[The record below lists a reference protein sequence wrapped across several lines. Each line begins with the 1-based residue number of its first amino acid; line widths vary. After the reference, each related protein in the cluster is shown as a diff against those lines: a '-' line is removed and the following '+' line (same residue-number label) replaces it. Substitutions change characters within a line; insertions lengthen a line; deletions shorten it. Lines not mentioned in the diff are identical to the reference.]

1 MRAALVSLR
10 WRDPMYY
17 LMFPC
22 HKLSSATEHT
32 IATKL
37 PRHAGAIAA
46 KEMLPISFYDELFKF
61 AVVRNPWDLQVSSFH
76 HVQRE
81 RPEMMNGITDFN
93 EYLRYKFD
101 PSRPFLYHIDITTKL
116 QTDHFLDLQGNMIVD
131 FVGRYESLEEDVEII
146 RKKIGLRKLSLPRKR
161 VAKERKK
168 DYRSYYSDESA
179 AMIADRYARDIDLL
193 GYKF

>member
-1 MRAALVSLR
+1 
-10 WRDPMYY
+10 
-17 LMFPC
+17 
-22 HKLSSATEHT
+22 
-32 IATKL
+32 
-37 PRHAGAIAA
+37 
-46 KEMLPISFYDELFKF
+46 
-61 AVVRNPWDLQVSSFH
+61 
-76 HVQRE
+76 
-81 RPEMMNGITDFN
+81 MMNGIADFN
-93 EYLRYKFD
+93 ECLRYKFD